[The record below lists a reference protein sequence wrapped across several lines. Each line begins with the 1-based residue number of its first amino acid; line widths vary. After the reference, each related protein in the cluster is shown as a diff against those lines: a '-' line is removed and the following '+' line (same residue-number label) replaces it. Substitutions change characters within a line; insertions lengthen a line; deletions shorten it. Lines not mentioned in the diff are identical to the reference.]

1 MQGCCYL
8 VNSTDIDVKKRIIH
22 AIVGSLQVDPVDIG
36 ILFFRQEEH
45 IRRAVFADVPRP
57 RHDLAVTARRQVP
70 HRKLELHVVINV
82 IDTGISLRPLEKPDK
97 RIDCLSG
104 GGWRIICN
112 TQCLVGAAGHI
123 RQELKVDICALV
135 FILFFN
141 IARVLTF
148 LRYPI
153 SLHPLGGQ
161 VGHIH
166 GLGQPQ
172 GVGVVILAAAL
183 EHEPLGVGET
193 DRRGQLAVGVVGGRN
208 SANHHNAQRHAAKNH
223 FIIIVCRACQ
233 RSRIVASV

>member
-1 MQGCCYL
+1 M
-8 VNSTDIDVKKRIIH
+8 T
-22 AIVGSLQVDPVDIG
+22 P
-36 ILFFRQEEH
+36 
-45 IRRAVFADVPRP
+45 
-57 RHDLAVTARRQVP
+57 
-70 HRKLELHVVINV
+70 ELHSVVVRNRL
-82 IDTGISLRPLEKPDK
+82 GIRIPLRPLEKPDK
-97 RIDCLSG
+97 LIDRLSFG
-104 GGWRIICN
+104 GGRIICN

-148 LRYPI
+148 LRHPI

-183 EHEPLGVGET
+183 EHEPLGGGET
-193 DRRGQLAVGVVGGRN
+193 NRRGQLAVGVVGGRN
-208 SANHHNAQRHAAKNH
+208 SANHPNAQRHAAKNH

-233 RSRIVASV
+233 RSRIVASA